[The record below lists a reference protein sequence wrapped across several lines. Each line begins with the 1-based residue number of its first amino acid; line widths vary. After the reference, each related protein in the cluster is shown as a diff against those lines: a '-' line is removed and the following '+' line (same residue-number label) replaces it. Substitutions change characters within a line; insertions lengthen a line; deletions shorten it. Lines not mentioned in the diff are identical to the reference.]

1 MNEASLDPRPLMK
14 TMTASKTSNSTDQTP
29 LQYIRSLVHA
39 EKSLTLALTTTKP
52 LLNRPC
58 SSILNDNSTPLLPLP
73 LKSQVDTILALA
85 STYSTRTSAPPN
97 WNSNL
102 PVVGFAT
109 PNPLPHQLRGGAL
122 GGMQLKLARQELR
135 AKELARVEREKR
147 KQQQEIVKDVEEVQ
161 EVDMA
166 EKRKREDDEPAKATS
181 AKKNEMIE
189 RQKRQSEQVILD
201 KSTSVNKEVVDMNL
215 SDSSSD
221 ESDDD

>member
-1 MNEASLDPRPLMK
+1 M
-14 TMTASKTSNSTDQTP
+14 
-29 LQYIRSLVHA
+29 
-39 EKSLTLALTTTKP
+39 
-52 LLNRPC
+52 
-58 SSILNDNSTPLLPLP
+58 
-73 LKSQVDTILALA
+73 
-85 STYSTRTSAPPN
+85 
-97 WNSNL
+97 
-102 PVVGFAT
+102 VGFAT